1 MSQDARGAGSPTLGA
16 LFAASV
22 ARYPDAPAVSDGTA
36 RLSYAELDRR
46 ATALAGALARRGV
59 RRGDRVGLYLSRGVD
74 LVTAVIGVLRAG
86 AAYLPVDTAYPVAR
100 RDHMLSVGRVAC
112 VVTEPA
118 LSDRLAGQRV
128 PVVEWS
134 GTREGADTSDRALP
148 EPDGAD
154 AACVLFT
161 SGSTGTPKA
170 VVLEHRQMAA
180 FARDT
185 ALPELRPGDRSGQA
199 ASVSFDTFTFEVWRA
214 LAGGAEIAVLP
225 SFAQLL
231 ATDLQRELRRR
242 RITAM
247 LAPAVALNDVVRHDR
262 EAFSSLRLLCSG
274 GDVLLPAT
282 CRDLLAGGF
291 TGRLFNLYGPSETTV
306 ACTGHEIRSTPPAT
320 AENVPIGSAFAG
332 ARLYVL
338 DARLRPVPPGTPG
351 ELHVAG
357 SGVGRGYLD
366 QPGLTASRFLPD
378 PFAGDGSRMYRTGD
392 RVRQGPDG
400 AVEYLGRIDR
410 QWKISGYRV
419 EPGEVEAAVRGHAG
433 VRECAVTAVGEAGA
447 RRLVAFTVPAGEEL
461 SLRDLRGF
469 LEQRVPR
476 YLVPSEFVVLPSMP
490 TDPHG
495 KRDWARLLAIH
506 ADRPARGADDA
517 PPRDDVERYLVRL
530 WEDLLALE
538 GIGVHDDFFALGG
551 HSLLAVRAR
560 LTIQR
565 DMRIALR
572 PEALFEDSVLEDLA
586 RVINEKRKAMV
597 SS

>member
-1 MSQDARGAGSPTLGA
+1 MNQDAREAGSATLVA
-16 LFAASV
+16 LFARSV

-46 ATALAGALARRGV
+46 SAALAGALVRRGV
-59 RRGDRVGLYLSRGVD
+59 RRDDRVGLYLSRGVD
-74 LVTAVIGVLRAG
+74 LVTAVLGVLRAG
-86 AAYLPVDTAYPVAR
+86 AAYLPVDTAYPAAR
-100 RDHMLSVGRVAC
+100 RDHMLTVGRVAC

-118 LSDRLAGQRV
+118 LSDGAAGAGC
-128 PVVEWS
+128 PVMEWS
-134 GTREGADTSDRALP
+134 GTREGAGTGSLPLP
-148 EPDGAD
+148 EPAGAD

-180 FARDT
+180 FALDP

-306 ACTGHEIRSTPPAT
+306 ACTGHEIRSAPPAT
-320 AENVPIGSAFAG
+320 EESVPIGSAFAG

-338 DARLRPVPPGTPG
+338 DPGLRPVPPGTPG

-357 SGVGRGYLD
+357 SGVGRGYLH
-366 QPGLTASRFLPD
+366 QPGLTAARFLPD

-392 RVRQGPDG
+392 RVRQRPDG
-400 AVEYLGRIDR
+400 VVEYLGRIDR

-419 EPGEVEAAVRGHAG
+419 EPGEVEAAVRSHPG
-433 VRECAVTAVGEAGA
+433 VRECAVTAVGESGA
-447 RRLVAFTVPAGEEL
+447 RRLVAFTVPVGEAL
-461 SLRDLRGF
+461 SLRELRTF
-469 LEQRVPR
+469 LERRVPR

-495 KRDWARLLAIH
+495 KRDWDRLSAIH
-506 ADRPARGADDA
+506 ADRPLRGAGHA

-565 DMRIALR
+565 DLR
-572 PEALFEDSVLEDLA
+572 VSLKPEALFEDSVLEDLA

>member
-1 MSQDARGAGSPTLGA
+1 MSQDVCTPGPPSTLTA
-16 LFAASV
+16 LFARSA
-22 ARYPDAPAVSDGTA
+22 AGYPEAPAVSDGTS
-36 RLSYAELDRR
+36 RLTYAELDRR
-46 ATALAGALARRGV
+46 SIALAGTLVRRGV
-59 RRGDRVGLYLSRGVD
+59 RRGDRVGLFMSRGVD
-74 LVTAVIGVLRAG
+74 MVTAVLAVLRAG
-86 AAYLPVDTAYPVAR
+86 AAYLPVDTAYPRAR
-100 RDHMLSVGRVAC
+100 RDTMLSAGRVRC
-112 VVTEPA
+112 VVTEPGR
-118 LSDRLAGQRV
+118 S
-128 PVVEWS
+128 
-134 GTREGADTSDRALP
+134 EGAAPRETDVLPWQGAEEATGAGGPLP
-148 EPDGAD
+148 ETAGAD

-180 FARDT
+180 FALDA
-185 ALPELRPGDRSGQA
+185 ALPALRPGDRSGQA

-282 CRDLLAGGF
+282 CRDLLSGGF
-291 TGRLFNLYGPSETTV
+291 SGQLFNLYGPSETTV
-306 ACTGHEIRSTPPAT
+306 ACTRQEIRRAPGPAEDT
-320 AENVPIGSAFAG
+320 VPIGGALDN

-338 DARLRPVPPGTPG
+338 DPRLRPLPTGAIG
-351 ELHVAG
+351 ELYVAG
-357 SGVGRGYLD
+357 AGVGRGYLD

-378 PFAGDGSRMYRTGD
+378 PFADDGSRMYRTGD
-392 RVRQGPDG
+392 RVRQRPDG
-400 AVEYLGRIDR
+400 ALEYLGRADR

-419 EPGEVEAAVRGHAG
+419 EPGEAEAAVRSHPD
-433 VRECAVTAVGEAGA
+433 VRECAVTAVGEAGE
-447 RRLVAFTVPAGEEL
+447 RRLVAFTVPAGESL
-461 SLRDLRGF
+461 SPRRLREF
-469 LEQRVPR
+469 LTERVPR
-476 YLVPSEFVVLPSMP
+476 HLIPSEFVVLPAMP
-490 TDPHG
+490 TDAHG
-495 KRDWARLLAIH
+495 KRDWTRLLALH
-506 ADRPARGADDA
+506 ADRPRCDAEHA
-517 PPRDDVERYLVRL
+517 PPRDDTEKYLVRL

-538 GIGVHDDFFALGG
+538 GIGARDDFFALGG

-560 LTIQR
+560 LTIQQ
-565 DMRIALR
+565 DMRISLK

-586 RVINEKRKAMV
+586 RVVNEKRKAMV